1 MGIRTALS
9 LGILA
14 CFLALGGP
22 AGAESTPQENFPIDL
37 WLEEALAADAS
48 TAGMVEAYAE
58 GTKRWDKELNVQ
70 YQLLGQKL
78 RPEALQALR
87 ASQRLWIKYRNA
99 EIAAAQALG
108 RELSEI
114 NGGGTIWSVITA
126 ERVLHLTR
134 TRTLELQAYVRYLTG
149 SPEGP

>member
-1 MGIRTALS
+1 MGI
-9 LGILA
+9 GKMLA
-14 CFLALGGP
+14 WGMLAAALALGNP
-22 AGAESTPQENFPIDL
+22 AGAEPPTAESHPLDL
-37 WLEEALAADAS
+37 WLEEALAADGS
-48 TAGMVEAYAE
+48 TGGMVEAYTE
-58 GTKRWDKELNVQ
+58 GTRRWDEELNVQ
-70 YQLLGQKL
+70 YRLLSQKI

-87 ASQRLWIKYRNA
+87 ASQRLWIKYRDA